1 MKLAQCILAKASL
14 KLVIKNALQLSK
26 IESWKI
32 RMKNDRTSQFLFQE
46 CCNFFQRK
54 RWHFFEKY
62 SKEKSGQ
69 KQQISNQS
77 FFFLKSDLFPWNCR
91 LGFLNKM
98 QSKWRTFAY
107 FQISSL
113 LCTLIFNKFAYV
125 GNTVHIPMSA
135 EWHICH
141 TIQNLVLK
149 EKWFLSAFILHFLW
163 RIQMNL
169 KFANCCMWNDIHLLK
184 RIEQVFFFF
193 FSFNRKNTK

>member
-32 RMKNDRTSQFLFQE
+32 RMKNDRTSQF
-46 CCNFFQRK
+46 
-54 RWHFFEKY
+54 Y
-62 SKEKSGQ
+62 SKNAAIFFREKGDTSLRSIR
-69 KQQISNQS
+69 KKKVAKNNKYLINH

-149 EKWFLSAFILHFLW
+149 EKAFLSAFILHFLW